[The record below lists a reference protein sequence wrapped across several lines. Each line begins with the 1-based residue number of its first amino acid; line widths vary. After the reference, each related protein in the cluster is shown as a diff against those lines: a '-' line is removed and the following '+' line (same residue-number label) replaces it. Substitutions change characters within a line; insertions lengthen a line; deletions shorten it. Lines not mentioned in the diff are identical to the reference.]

1 MKKALSLLFAS
12 AILLVGCGNKTKNIT
27 IHSED
32 HFNASFEVSDIK
44 YDFNFTMNSD
54 DVFALTIKISN
65 YTNKVKTF
73 NFSDIYFQDDSKAK
87 QYVTVFPSSPGEFY
101 PDIASLQNSANKL
114 KVAALSTGT
123 VRGGTAYYQPIFPF
137 EVSLHARINNLNIAI
152 TDIFTGPI

>member
-27 IHSED
+27 IQSED
-32 HFNASFEVSDIK
+32 HYNASVEVSNIK
-44 YDFNFTMNSD
+44 YNFNFAENSD
-54 DVFALTIKISN
+54 NVFVVTIKISN

-101 PDIASLQNSANKL
+101 PDIGSLQNSANKL

-123 VRGGTAYYQPIFPF
+123 VLGGTAYYQPIFPF
-137 EVSLHARINNLNIAI
+137 EITFHARVNNLNIAI
-152 TDIFTGPI
+152 TNIFTGPI